1 MTLQRAIAVTACLV
15 LFAGFGLA
23 VSPASATVTFG
34 VEGMTCGGCATGIEK
49 SLRATDGVHEVR
61 VSFEK
66 REAWIRYDA
75 SKVTVDAI
83 RKVIDESG
91 YSVVEAGSRRT
102 DAGTACC
109 AGKTHGEPGCALI
122 GTSDPSSQEF
132 PFSTDLADL
141 RARFNADKGKVRL
154 LMLLSPTCPMCV
166 GGASVVQTKVL
177 AVVKDPD
184 VRAYAVWVPILESD
198 TVSTVGK
205 ATTILPDARVSRY
218 WDATGELV
226 KAYAPVLSLGER
238 PAWDVYLLY
247 GPDAEWKA
255 EPPTP
260 TAWMHQL
267 QGLDASR
274 QLDGAKLAVELQTLV
289 DQAKVRG
296 K

>member
-1 MTLQRAIAVTACLV
+1 MTLQRTIAVTACLV
-15 LFAGFGLA
+15 LFAGFGFA
-23 VSPASATVTFG
+23 ITVASATVTFG
-34 VEGMTCGGCATGIEK
+34 VEGMTCGGCATGIEQ
-49 SLRATDGVHEVR
+49 SLRAVNGVVEVR

-66 REAWIRYDA
+66 REAWVRYDDT
-75 SKVTVDAI
+75 KVTVDAI
-83 RKVIDESG
+83 RKVIVESG

-102 DAGTACC
+102 DAGPACC
-109 AGKTHGEPGCALI
+109 AGKTHGEPGSALI
-122 GTSDPSSQEF
+122 ETSDPSSHEL
-132 PFSTDLADL
+132 PFSTDLAEL
-141 RARFNADKGKVRL
+141 RMRFNADRGKVRL

-177 AVVKDPD
+177 AAVKDPD

-198 TVSTVGK
+198 TAATVGK
-205 ATTILPDARVSRY
+205 ATTHLPDARVSRY

-226 KAYAPVLSLGER
+226 KAYAPVLSLGDR

-247 GPDAEWKA
+247 GPDVEWKS

-274 QLDGAKLAVELQTLV
+274 RLDGTKLAAELQALV
-289 DQAKVRG
+289 EQAKG
-296 K
+296 KGK